1 VSNVRTNIRNA
12 VFRLLDRLTLVLALA
27 FALSIIR
34 CSKTASNWLFQ
45 VCQVAA
51 VLSQF
56 KKAFITIET

>member
-1 VSNVRTNIRNA
+1 MSNVRTNIRNA

-45 VCQVAA
+45 VVKS
-51 VLSQF
+51 LLF
-56 KKAFITIET
+56 